1 MYRGGMSHP
10 DHPDSPLKEASIAL
24 NEMFVT
30 MTQSGFT
37 ERQALRLVAFLI
49 EDMTFT
55 ENDD

>member
-1 MYRGGMSHP
+1 MSHP

-37 ERQALRLVAFLI
+37 ESQALRLVAFLI

-55 ENDD
+55 DNDD